1 MDNLSQPNN
10 QKQGNNNNAL
20 KAGLVVMS
28 LLAAGLGYMLF
39 QSKDIVTNQQEV
51 ISTKVMEL
59 AQTRTKLDSI
69 SRELDSQIAEV
80 QKLGGDVT
88 ELQKAKVELEQD
100 KKDIQSKSASQV
112 ANISSKYEGKIRNY
126 EALLAS
132 KETELVKLREENG
145 VLANENQSLKSQTE
159 TLKGENQGI
168 VQNAAKSKEE
178 AARQV
183 EEETAKNKVL
193 SEKVAKAA
201 ALKTEFVKVIGINE
215 RGKES
220 EEKRYKAKKLA
231 KIKVV
236 FQLVKNDLT
245 EKERKTVFIR
255 VLDPDGS
262 TIFDASTGSG
272 NFTFNG
278 QELAYTTRGDLNY
291 DNENLYIEMVY
302 NRGGTA
308 YREGQYRVELYA
320 EGFKIGEG
328 GFEVK

>member
-1 MDNLSQPNN
+1 MDNLSQPNH
-10 QKQGNNNNAL
+10 QKSGSNNAL
-20 KAGLVVMS
+20 KAGLVVMT
-28 LLAAGLGYMLF
+28 LLASGLGYMLF
-39 QSKDIVTNQQEV
+39 QSKETVTNQQEV

-88 ELQKAKVELEQD
+88 ELQKAKAELEQD
-100 KKDIQSKSASQV
+100 KKDIQSKSASEV
-112 ANISSKYEGKIRNY
+112 ASVRSKYEGKIRNY

-132 KETELVKLREENG
+132 KEEELVKLREENG
-145 VLANENQSLKSQTE
+145 VLVNENQTLKSQTE
-159 TLKGENQGI
+159 SLKGENQGI
-168 VQNAAKSKEE
+168 AQSAAKTKEE

-183 EEETAKNKVL
+183 EEEAAKNKVL

-201 ALKTEFVKVIGINE
+201 ALRTEFVKVIGINE

-220 EEKRYKAKKLA
+220 EEKKYRAKKLS

-236 FQLVKNDLT
+236 FQLAKNDLT

-272 NFTFNG
+272 NFTING

-302 NRGGTA
+302 NRGGTP

>member
-10 QKQGNNNNAL
+10 QKSGNNNAL
-20 KAGLVVMS
+20 KAGLVVMT

-39 QSKDIVTNQQEV
+39 QSKDTVANQQEV

-69 SRELDSQIAEV
+69 SKQLDSQIAEV

-112 ANISSKYEGKIRNY
+112 ANISSKYEGKIKNY

-145 VLANENQSLKSQTE
+145 VLANENQSLKSE
-159 TLKGENQGI
+159 TTTLRSEKEGI
-168 VQNAAKSKEE
+168 TKNAEETKAE
-178 AARQV
+178 AARRV
-183 EEETAKNKVL
+183 EEESAKNKVL

-215 RGKES
+215 KGKES
-220 EEKRYKAKKLA
+220 EDKKYKAKKLA

-302 NRGGTA
+302 DRGGTA
-308 YREGQYRVELYA
+308 YREGNYKVELYA

-328 GFEVK
+328 GFVVK

>member
-10 QKQGNNNNAL
+10 QRSGSNNAL
-20 KAGLVVMS
+20 KAGLVVVS

-39 QSKDIVTNQQEV
+39 QSKDTVANQQEV

-69 SRELDSQIAEV
+69 SKELDSQIAEV

-112 ANISSKYEGKIRNY
+112 ASIRSKYEGKIKNY
-126 EALLAS
+126 ETLLAT
-132 KETELVKLREENG
+132 KEVELVKLREENG
-145 VLANENQSLKSQTE
+145 VLSNENQSLKSE
-159 TLKGENQGI
+159 TTTLRSEKEGI
-168 VQNAAKSKEE
+168 IKSAEETKANATRK
-178 AARQV
+178 V
-183 EEETAKNKVL
+183 EEESVKNKVL

-201 ALKTEFVKVIGINE
+201 ALRTEFVKVIGIND

-220 EEKRYKAKKLA
+220 EEKKYKAKKLA

-236 FQLVKNDLT
+236 FQLAKNDLT

-308 YREGQYRVELYA
+308 YREGQYKVELYA

>member
-1 MDNLSQPNN
+1 MDNYSQTNN
-10 QKQGNNNNAL
+10 QKPSGSNNAL
-20 KAGLVVMS
+20 KAGLVVMT
-28 LLAAGLGYMLF
+28 LLAGGLGYMLF
-39 QSKDIVTNQQEV
+39 QSKETVSNQQEV

-88 ELQKAKVELEQD
+88 ELQKAKAELEQD
-100 KKDIQSKSASQV
+100 KKDIQSKSASEV
-112 ANISSKYEGKIRNY
+112 ASVRSKYEGKIRNY
-126 EALLAS
+126 EALLAN
-132 KETELVKLREENG
+132 KEAELVKLREENG
-145 VLANENQSLKSQTE
+145 ILANENQSLKSQTE
-159 TLKGENQGI
+159 TLRGENQGI
-168 VQNAAKSKEE
+168 ASSAAKSKEE
-178 AARQV
+178 SDKQIQEEAAR
-183 EEETAKNKVL
+183 NKVL

-201 ALKTEFVKVIGINE
+201 ALRTEFVKVIGINE

-220 EEKRYKAKKLA
+220 EEKRYRAKRLS
-231 KIKVV
+231 KIKIV
-236 FQLVKNDLT
+236 FQLAKNDLT

-272 NFTFNG
+272 NFTING

-302 NRGGTA
+302 NRGGTP
-308 YREGQYRVELYA
+308 YREGQYRVELYS

-328 GFEVK
+328 GFEVR

>member
-10 QKQGNNNNAL
+10 QKSGSNNAL
-20 KAGLVVMS
+20 KAGLVVMT
-28 LLAAGLGYMLF
+28 LLAGGLGYMLF
-39 QSKDIVTNQQEV
+39 QSKDTVANQQEV

-69 SRELDSQIAEV
+69 SKELDSQIAEV

-100 KKDIQSKSASQV
+100 KKDIQSKSASEV
-112 ANISSKYEGKIRNY
+112 ASVRSKYEGKIKNY

-168 VQNAAKSKEE
+168 ASNAARTKEE

-183 EEETAKNKVL
+183 EEEAAKNKVL

-201 ALKTEFVKVIGINE
+201 ALRTEFVKVIGINE
-215 RGKES
+215 KGKES
-220 EEKRYKAKKLA
+220 EEKKYKAKKLA

-236 FQLVKNDLT
+236 FQLAKNDLT

-302 NRGGTA
+302 NRGGTP
-308 YREGQYRVELYA
+308 YREGQYKVELYA

>member
-10 QKQGNNNNAL
+10 QKSGSNNAL
-20 KAGLVVMS
+20 KAGLVVMT
-28 LLAAGLGYMLF
+28 LLASGLGYMLF
-39 QSKDIVTNQQEV
+39 QSKETVTNQQEV

-69 SRELDSQIAEV
+69 SRELDSQIVEV

-88 ELQKAKVELEQD
+88 ELQKAKTELEQD
-100 KKDIQSKSASQV
+100 KKDIQSKSASEV
-112 ANISSKYEGKIRNY
+112 ASVRSKYEGKIRNY

-145 VLANENQSLKSQTE
+145 ILANENQTLKSQTE
-159 TLKGENQGI
+159 SLRGENQGI
-168 VQNAAKSKEE
+168 AQSAAKTKEE

-183 EEETAKNKVL
+183 EEEAAKNKVL

-201 ALKTEFVKVIGINE
+201 ALRTEFVKVIGINE
-215 RGKES
+215 RGKEA
-220 EEKRYKAKKLA
+220 EEKRYRAKRLA

-236 FQLVKNDLT
+236 FQLAKNDLT

-272 NFTFNG
+272 NFTING

-302 NRGGTA
+302 NRGGTP

-328 GFEVK
+328 GFEVR

>member
-10 QKQGNNNNAL
+10 QKTGSNNAL

-39 QSKDIVTNQQEV
+39 QSKDTVANQQEV

-69 SRELDSQIAEV
+69 SKELDSQIAEV

-88 ELQKAKVELEQD
+88 ELQKAKTELEQD
-100 KKDIQSKSASQV
+100 KKDIQSKSASEV
-112 ANISSKYEGKIRNY
+112 ASVRSKYEGKIRNY

-145 VLANENQSLKSQTE
+145 VLANENETLKSQTE
-159 TLKGENQGI
+159 SLRGENKGI
-168 VQNAAKSKEE
+168 AQNAAQSKEE
-178 AARQV
+178 AAKQV
-183 EEETAKNKVL
+183 EEEAAKNKVL
-193 SEKVAKAA
+193 SEKVARAA
-201 ALKTEFVKVIGINE
+201 ALKTEFVKVIGIND

-220 EEKRYKAKKLA
+220 EEKKYRAKKLS

-236 FQLVKNDLT
+236 FQLAKNDLT

-308 YREGQYRVELYA
+308 YREGQYKVELYA

>member
-10 QKQGNNNNAL
+10 QRSGSNNAL

-39 QSKDIVTNQQEV
+39 QSKDTVANQQEV

-69 SRELDSQIAEV
+69 SKELDSQIAEV

-112 ANISSKYEGKIRNY
+112 ASVRSKYEGKIRNY

-145 VLANENQSLKSQTE
+145 VLANENQSLKSE
-159 TLKGENQGI
+159 TTTLRSEKEGI
-168 VQNAAKSKEE
+168 VKSAEETKANATKK
-178 AARQV
+178 V
-183 EEETAKNKVL
+183 EEESVKNKVL

-201 ALKTEFVKVIGINE
+201 ALRTEFVKIIGIND

-220 EEKRYKAKKLA
+220 EEKKYKAKKLA

-236 FQLVKNDLT
+236 FQLAKNDLT

-302 NRGGTA
+302 NRGGTP
-308 YREGQYRVELYA
+308 YREGQYKVELYA

>member
-1 MDNLSQPNN
+1 MDNLSQKPNN
-10 QKQGNNNNAL
+10 QNSGNSNAL
-20 KAGLVVMS
+20 KAGLAIMT

-39 QSKDIVTNQQEV
+39 QSKDTVANQQEV

-69 SRELDSQIAEV
+69 SKELDSQIAEV

-88 ELQKAKVELEQD
+88 ELQKAKTELEQD
-100 KKDIQSKSASQV
+100 KKDIQSKSASEV
-112 ANISSKYEGKIRNY
+112 ASVRSKYEGKIKNY

-145 VLANENQSLKSQTE
+145 VLANENQTLKSQTE
-159 TLKGENQGI
+159 SLRGENKGI
-168 VQNAAKSKEE
+168 AQNAAQTKEE
-178 AARQV
+178 AAKQV
-183 EEETAKNKVL
+183 EEEAAKNKVL

-201 ALKTEFVKVIGINE
+201 ALRTEFVKVIGINE

-220 EEKRYKAKKLA
+220 EEKKYRAKKLS

-236 FQLVKNDLT
+236 FQLAKNDLT

-272 NFTFNG
+272 NFTING

-308 YREGQYRVELYA
+308 YREGQYKVELYA

>member
-1 MDNLSQPNN
+1 MDNLSQKPNN
-10 QKQGNNNNAL
+10 QNSGSSNAL
-20 KAGLVVMS
+20 KAGLAVMT

-39 QSKDIVTNQQEV
+39 QSKDTVANQQEV

-159 TLKGENQGI
+159 SLKGENQGI
-168 VQNAAKSKEE
+168 AQNAAKSKEE

-183 EEETAKNKVL
+183 EEEAAKNKVL

-201 ALKTEFVKVIGINE
+201 ALRTEFVKVIGINE

-220 EEKRYKAKKLA
+220 EEKKYRAKKLS

-236 FQLVKNDLT
+236 FQLAKNDLT

-308 YREGQYRVELYA
+308 YREGQYKVELYA

>member
-10 QKQGNNNNAL
+10 QKSGSNNAL

-39 QSKDIVTNQQEV
+39 QSKDTVANQQEV

-69 SRELDSQIAEV
+69 SKELDSQIAEV

-145 VLANENQSLKSQTE
+145 VLANENQTLKSQTE
-159 TLKGENQGI
+159 TLRGENKGI
-168 VQNAAKSKEE
+168 AQNAAQSKEE
-178 AARQV
+178 AAKQV
-183 EEETAKNKVL
+183 EEEAAKNKVL

-201 ALKTEFVKVIGINE
+201 ALRTEFVKVIGINE

-220 EEKRYKAKKLA
+220 EEKKYRAKRLS

-236 FQLVKNDLT
+236 FQLAKNDLT

-308 YREGQYRVELYA
+308 YREGQYKVELYA

>member
-10 QKQGNNNNAL
+10 QKSGSNNAL
-20 KAGLVVMS
+20 KAGLVVMT
-28 LLAAGLGYMLF
+28 LLAGGLGYMLL
-39 QSKDIVTNQQEV
+39 QSKETVTNQQEV

-88 ELQKAKVELEQD
+88 ELQKAKAELEQD
-100 KKDIQSKSASQV
+100 KKDIQSKSSSEVASV
-112 ANISSKYEGKIRNY
+112 RSKYEGKIRNY
-126 EALLAS
+126 EALLSS
-132 KETELVKLREENG
+132 KEEELVKLREENG

-159 TLKGENQGI
+159 TLRDENQGI
-168 VQNAAKSKEE
+168 ASSAAKSKEE

-201 ALKTEFVKVIGINE
+201 ALRTEFVKVIGINE

-220 EEKRYKAKKLA
+220 EEKKYRAKRLS

-236 FQLVKNDLT
+236 FQLAKNDLT

-272 NFTFNG
+272 NFTING

-302 NRGGTA
+302 NRGGTP

>member
-10 QKQGNNNNAL
+10 QKQGSNNAL

-39 QSKDIVTNQQEV
+39 QSKDTVANQQEV

-88 ELQKAKVELEQD
+88 ELQKAKAELEQD
-100 KKDIQSKSASQV
+100 KKDIQSKSASEV
-112 ANISSKYEGKIRNY
+112 ASVRSKYEGKIRNY

-145 VLANENQSLKSQTE
+145 VLANENQTLKSQTE
-159 TLKGENQGI
+159 TLRGENQGI
-168 VQNAAKSKEE
+168 AQNAAKTKEE

-183 EEETAKNKVL
+183 EEEAAKNKVL

-201 ALKTEFVKVIGINE
+201 ALRTEFVKVIGINE

-220 EEKRYKAKKLA
+220 EEKKYRAKKLA

-236 FQLVKNDLT
+236 FQLAKNDLT

-308 YREGQYRVELYA
+308 YREGQYKVELYA

-328 GFEVK
+328 GFLVK

>member
-10 QKQGNNNNAL
+10 QKTGSNNAL
-20 KAGLVVMS
+20 KAGLVVMT
-28 LLAAGLGYMLF
+28 LLAGGLGYMLF
-39 QSKDIVTNQQEV
+39 QSKDTVANQQEV

-88 ELQKAKVELEQD
+88 ELQKAKAELEQD
-100 KKDIQSKSASQV
+100 KKDIQSKSASEV
-112 ANISSKYEGKIRNY
+112 ASVRSKYEGKIRNY

-132 KETELVKLREENG
+132 KEEELVKLREENG
-145 VLANENQSLKSQTE
+145 VLANENQNLKSQTE
-159 TLKGENQGI
+159 ALRGENQGI
-168 VQNAAKSKEE
+168 AQNAAKTKEE
-178 AARQV
+178 AARQI
-183 EEETAKNKVL
+183 EEEATKNKVL

-201 ALKTEFVKVIGINE
+201 ALRTEFVKVIGINE

-220 EEKRYKAKKLA
+220 EEKKYRAKRLS

-236 FQLVKNDLT
+236 FQLAKNDLT

-302 NRGGTA
+302 NRGGTP
-308 YREGQYRVELYA
+308 YREGNYKVELYA

-328 GFEVK
+328 GFVVK

>member
-10 QKQGNNNNAL
+10 QKSGSNNAL
-20 KAGLVVMS
+20 KAGLVVMT
-28 LLAAGLGYMLF
+28 LLAGGLGYMLF
-39 QSKDIVTNQQEV
+39 QSKDTVANQQEV

-69 SRELDSQIAEV
+69 SKELDLQIAEV

-112 ANISSKYEGKIRNY
+112 ASVRSKYEGKIKNY
-126 EALLAS
+126 ESLLSA
-132 KETELVKLREENG
+132 KEVELVKLREENG
-145 VLANENQSLKSQTE
+145 VLANENQSLKTQTE
-159 TLKGENQGI
+159 TLRGENQGI
-168 VQNAAKSKEE
+168 AKGAEESKAE
-178 AARQV
+178 AARKV
-183 EEETAKNKVL
+183 EEESAKNKVL

-201 ALKTEFVKVIGINE
+201 ALRTEFVKVIGINE
-215 RGKES
+215 KGKES
-220 EEKRYKAKKLA
+220 EEKKYKAKKLA

-236 FQLVKNDLT
+236 FQLAKNDLT

-308 YREGQYRVELYA
+308 YREGNYTVELYA
-320 EGFKIGEG
+320 EGFKIGTG
-328 GFEVK
+328 GFVVK

>member
-10 QKQGNNNNAL
+10 QKSGNNNAL
-20 KAGLVVMS
+20 KAALVVMS

-39 QSKDIVTNQQEV
+39 QSKDTVANQQEV

-80 QKLGGDVT
+80 RKLGGDVT

-100 KKDIQSKSASQV
+100 KKDIQLKSASQV
-112 ANISSKYEGKIRNY
+112 ASIRSKYEGKIKNY
-126 EALLAS
+126 ESLLSA
-132 KETELVKLREENG
+132 KEVELVKLREENG
-145 VLANENQSLKSQTE
+145 VLSNENQSLKSETT
-159 TLKGENQGI
+159 TLKSEKEGI
-168 VQNAAKSKEE
+168 VKSAEETKAE
-178 AARQV
+178 AARKV
-183 EEETAKNKVL
+183 EEESAKNKVL

-201 ALKTEFVKVIGINE
+201 ALRTEFVKVIGINE
-215 RGKES
+215 KGKES
-220 EEKRYKAKKLA
+220 EDKKYKAKKLA

-236 FQLVKNDLT
+236 FQLAKNDLT

-262 TIFDASTGSG
+262 TIFDAATGSG

-302 NRGGTA
+302 SRGGTA
-308 YREGQYRVELYA
+308 YREGNYTVELYA
-320 EGFKIGEG
+320 EGFKIGTG
-328 GFEVK
+328 GFIVK

>member
-10 QKQGNNNNAL
+10 QKAGSNNAL
-20 KAGLVVMS
+20 KAGLVVMT

-39 QSKDIVTNQQEV
+39 QSKDTVANQQEV

-69 SRELDSQIAEV
+69 SKELDSQIAEV

-112 ANISSKYEGKIRNY
+112 ASVRSKYEGKIKNY
-126 EALLAS
+126 ESLLSA
-132 KETELVKLREENG
+132 KEVELVKLREENG
-145 VLANENQSLKSQTE
+145 VLANENQSLKTQTE
-159 TLKGENQGI
+159 TLRGENQGI
-168 VQNAAKSKEE
+168 AKSAEESKAE
-178 AARQV
+178 AARKV
-183 EEETAKNKVL
+183 EEESAKNKVL

-201 ALKTEFVKVIGINE
+201 ALRTEFVKVIGINE

-220 EEKRYKAKKLA
+220 EEKKYKAKKLA

-236 FQLVKNDLT
+236 FQLAKNDLT

-302 NRGGTA
+302 NRGGTP
-308 YREGQYRVELYA
+308 YREGQYKVELYA

-328 GFEVK
+328 GFVVK

>member
-10 QKQGNNNNAL
+10 QNSGNNNAL
-20 KAGLVVMS
+20 KAGLIVMT
-28 LLAAGLGYMLF
+28 LLAAVLGYMLF
-39 QSKDIVTNQQEV
+39 QSKDTVANQQEV

-69 SRELDSQIAEV
+69 SKQLDSQIAEV

-112 ANISSKYEGKIRNY
+112 AHISSKYEGKIKNY

-168 VQNAAKSKEE
+168 AQSAAKSKEE
-178 AARQV
+178 AAKQV

-215 RGKES
+215 KGKES
-220 EEKRYKAKKLA
+220 EDKKYKAKKLA

-236 FQLVKNDLT
+236 FQLAKNDLT

-278 QELAYTTRGDLNY
+278 QELAYTTRGDVNY

-302 NRGGTA
+302 SRGGTP
-308 YREGQYRVELYA
+308 YREGQYKVELYA

-328 GFEVK
+328 GFIVK

>member
-10 QKQGNNNNAL
+10 QKTGSNNAL
-20 KAGLVVMS
+20 KAGLVVMT
-28 LLAAGLGYMLF
+28 LLAGGLGYMLF
-39 QSKDIVTNQQEV
+39 QSKDTVANQQEV

-69 SRELDSQIAEV
+69 SKELDSQIAEV

-100 KKDIQSKSASQV
+100 KKDIQSKSASEV
-112 ANISSKYEGKIRNY
+112 ASVRSKYEGKIKNY
-126 EALLAS
+126 ESLLVT
-132 KETELVKLREENG
+132 KEAELVKLREENG
-145 VLANENQSLKSQTE
+145 ILANENQSLKSQTE
-159 TLKGENQGI
+159 TLRGENQGI
-168 VQNAAKSKEE
+168 ASSAAKTKEE

-201 ALKTEFVKVIGINE
+201 ALRTEFVKVIGIND

-220 EEKRYKAKKLA
+220 EEKKYRAKRLA

-236 FQLVKNDLT
+236 FQLAKNDLT

-302 NRGGTA
+302 NRGGTP
-308 YREGQYRVELYA
+308 YREGQYKVELYA

>member
-10 QKQGNNNNAL
+10 QKSGNNNAL
-20 KAGLVVMS
+20 KAGLVVMT
-28 LLAAGLGYMLF
+28 LLAAVLGYMLF
-39 QSKDIVTNQQEV
+39 QSKDTVANQQEV

-69 SRELDSQIAEV
+69 SKELDSQIAEV

-88 ELQKAKVELEQD
+88 ELQKAKVELEKD
-100 KKDIQSKSASQV
+100 KKDIQAKSASQV
-112 ANISSKYEGKIRNY
+112 ANITSKYQGKIRNY

-145 VLANENQSLKSQTE
+145 VLTNENQSLKSQTE

-168 VQNAAKSKEE
+168 AQSAAKSKEE

-215 RGKES
+215 KGKES
-220 EEKRYKAKKLA
+220 EDKKYKAKKLA

-236 FQLVKNDLT
+236 FQLAKNDLT

-278 QELAYTTRGDLNY
+278 QELAYTTRGEVNY

-302 NRGGTA
+302 SRGGTP
-308 YREGQYRVELYA
+308 YREGQYKVELYA

-328 GFEVK
+328 SFIVK

>member
-10 QKQGNNNNAL
+10 QRSGSNNAL
-20 KAGLVVMS
+20 KAGLVVVS

-39 QSKDIVTNQQEV
+39 QSKDTVANQQEV

-69 SRELDSQIAEV
+69 SKELDSQIAEV

-112 ANISSKYEGKIRNY
+112 ASIRSKYEGKIKNY
-126 EALLAS
+126 ETLLAT
-132 KETELVKLREENG
+132 KEVELVKLREENG
-145 VLANENQSLKSQTE
+145 VLSNENQSLKSE
-159 TLKGENQGI
+159 TTTLRSEKEGI
-168 VQNAAKSKEE
+168 IKSAEETKANATRK
-178 AARQV
+178 V
-183 EEETAKNKVL
+183 EEESVKNKVL

-201 ALKTEFVKVIGINE
+201 ALRTEFVKVIGIND

-220 EEKRYKAKKLA
+220 EEKKYKAKKLA

-236 FQLVKNDLT
+236 FQLAKNDLT